1 MSKKLNNFMDGTLAN
16 GRKTFVRVFLVLG
29 IILGGFYL
37 SAATGMN
44 GSQNV
49 SYTSTGYTLFGAD
62 TGVFNYNT
70 SLFGNCYTAG
80 CSTNDP
86 FVAVDRHTGGYTF
99 MSPSGNLY
107 QFGSVFPGEISS
119 FPPLPG
125 GHSWASIAFN
135 YADNGLYAMD
145 NYGDVYTMG
154 GAAYYG
160 QAGDCACY
168 KQLIIFPQGG
178 YGTLAFNGVVHGYGP
193 GSISTGGLGSIGNIV
208 SGDYNPYTNQV
219 YVLGSDG
226 HVYTEGSG
234 GSYLVAA
241 PGISGT
247 AVSITVDNFG
257 RYDFVTNSGYV
268 YALSSN
274 PGAGAIYNGGWNGA
288 SANAPFVAMSN
299 FYTTPTLSGASIS
312 NSDAL
317 SPGTITVTGNGFI
330 NGDSTIYVN
339 GSPISTNYV
348 NGNTLTGTIGSYG
361 SATNLSLFVASS
373 YGNTGST
380 NISLT
385 CPSPSLGWSG
395 PTSQDI
401 STSVTLTE
409 TISNACTPTQN
420 VFDIGTNQDTSA
432 SLVSNP
438 SLGVYVYSVTYGATS
453 TSNVGAQNVSVNIG
467 SGSATAANK
476 FNYSFTVTDTPS
488 SPSSLLSGGSVTFN
502 GSNLNGSDTLSESIT
517 GGSNPYTSG
526 ATTGSA
532 TAVTFSNV
540 PSALSIYGP
549 SSIGSLS
556 FPFSINYNTAVT
568 INGVTSSHLASETYS
583 SLFPNNAPVINS
595 LSIANGG
602 GQTGF
607 SVTGAYLAGA
617 TTVTFTNGT
626 NQVTE
631 PVTLSSTTSG
641 TITLPTATALGITS
655 PNTQVALSLSS
666 DGYNG
671 ISSGSANYLNAYP
684 NQPTISIPSSIANGG
699 GQIVSVSGTN
709 LAGATAVTFTNG
721 TNQVTEPV
729 TLSSTTSGTITL
741 PTATALGIT
750 SPNTQVALSLSS
762 DGYNV
767 SAGSTT
773 YQAVYLQPTISL
785 VSPTTL
791 GYDGGVVT
799 VSGSDFA
806 GVTSLIISGKTQ
818 VTIQSSSVAPSLAT
832 FDVNSSDLM
841 AASGGASRA
850 LSLSLATDSYSAVA
864 AGSLSFVL
872 PDISSVSPS
881 VLQFTGGQITIS
893 GNYLPINSAV
903 TFTNGASQVSVS
915 ATAINGDQIV
925 VNAPSPDKLGVNYPG
940 SVSVTVAP
948 SSALGFASSPYTIS
962 YATTLRT
969 KTGVLNLAIQPG
981 TLDVTSAPGND
992 IVGQV
997 DTVTSGY
1004 LPPTN
1009 WQDTTGLG
1017 NGWNGQVQV
1026 SSFVYTGNWI
1036 ALNGSTPL
1044 VSNASSQYT
1053 GSQNGITYVVTVTG
1067 ATTATYQSNTSND
1080 GSGSFTFTPGVASAL
1095 GANGLSITIPTGVS
1109 SGVYEIH
1116 VGTQSP
1122 NTLSLDNL
1130 NPPAFIGSSVGGSNP
1145 PVFQNPTATL
1155 TYGASPVLSQYGA
1168 AVKFISASQ
1177 YEGMGRFPVQPF
1189 ASVAIDANSWAATYT
1204 ANVQYSI
1211 VTGP

>member
-666 DGYNG
+666 DGYN
-671 ISSGSANYLNAYP
+671 
-684 NQPTISIPSSIANGG
+684 
-699 GQIVSVSGTN
+699 
-709 LAGATAVTFTNG
+709 
-721 TNQVTEPV
+721 
-729 TLSSTTSGTITL
+729 
-741 PTATALGIT
+741 
-750 SPNTQVALSLSS
+750 
-762 DGYNV
+762 V